1 MGNFKNLFWS
11 KLCQKKYFFLIT
23 IMFYEYIKG
32 DYTLAYTKIQ
42 YTFLHIT
49 AIHTDTLTKLIAELV
64 QSWTII
70 KLVA

>member
-1 MGNFKNLFWS
+1 
-11 KLCQKKYFFLIT
+11 
-23 IMFYEYIKG
+23 MFYEYIKG

-64 QSWTII
+64 Q
-70 KLVA
+70 L